1 LLVPLP
7 DPADAPLPPAPETP
21 EAMSKH
27 SPSSRLPVLFIL
39 LLSCA
44 FAPRA
49 LAQEEK
55 SAPSDANANAS
66 APARKSAPPNAQTNV
81 TTAATN
87 APASDAA
94 SLPELVRRVKP
105 AVVAIITYDAK
116 GNTLLSG
123 SGFFIRPGQV
133 VTNLHVIEGARRAEV
148 KTLDGKGRIYPVDGV
163 LATDEEGDLAIIGV
177 SVPAERAH
185 AVEVTT
191 TTPEEGEHVFVIGNP
206 LRLEGS
212 ISDGIVSAVREVPNL
227 GRIIQITAPV
237 SHGNSGSPLFNM
249 RGQVVGVVTIKVTNG
264 QNINLAIAASRFD
277 VLKTAKAV
285 SFDEIAARESQS
297 SDSSA
302 DWWYRNGLNSLWL
315 GNYDSALGSFENAV
329 NKNPDRVE
337 AWIQVG
343 YCKVKQGKNA
353 EAIKAYKQALRLR
366 PNSVEA
372 YNKLGDAYYYAAN
385 FDDAVESYKQA
396 ARLRPDLPEAFY
408 NLGMTYLEIGD
419 RNSALA
425 QSRLLAS
432 LDTELYDKLMTEI
445 KGR

>member
-1 LLVPLP
+1 MPKNTSPRRLPTLLLV
-7 DPADAPLPPAPETP
+7 
-21 EAMSKH
+21 
-27 SPSSRLPVLFIL
+27 L
-39 LLSCA
+39 LVCA
-44 FAPRA
+44 LAPRA
-49 LAQEEK
+49 LAQEETVGVRA
-55 SAPSDANANAS
+55 SLPQRDAQAT
-66 APARKSAPPNAQTNV
+66 AQT
-81 TTAATN
+81 TN
-87 APASDAA
+87 APAAATTDAQPGA
-94 SLPELVRRVKP
+94 QTSAQTVAGAQESLPELVRRVKP
-105 AVVAIITYDAK
+105 AVVAIVTYDAK

-123 SGFFIRPGQV
+123 SGFFVRPGQV

-148 KTLDGKGRIYPVDGV
+148 KTLDGKGRIYPVDSV
-163 LATDEEGDLAIIGV
+163 LGTDEEGDLAILGV

-185 AVEVTT
+185 AVDVTT
-191 TTPEEGEHVFVIGNP
+191 ALPEEGERVFVIGNP

-264 QNINLAIAASRFD
+264 QNINLAISSSRFD
-277 VLKTAKAV
+277 ALKSARAQT
-285 SFDEIAARESQS
+285 FDELAARERDPQNTE
-297 SDSSA
+297 SSA

-315 GNYDSALGSFENAV
+315 GNYDTALGSFENAV

-343 YCKVKQGKNA
+343 YCKVKQGKND
-353 EAIKAYKQALRLR
+353 EAIRAYKQALRLR

-385 FDDAVESYKQA
+385 FDDALVAYKQA
-396 ARLRPDLPEAFY
+396 ARLRPDLPDAFY
-408 NLGMTYLEIGD
+408 NLAMTYLEIGD
-419 RNSALA
+419 RNAALA
-425 QSRLLAS
+425 QSRLLQP
-432 LDTELYDKLMTEI
+432 LDTELYAKLMAEI